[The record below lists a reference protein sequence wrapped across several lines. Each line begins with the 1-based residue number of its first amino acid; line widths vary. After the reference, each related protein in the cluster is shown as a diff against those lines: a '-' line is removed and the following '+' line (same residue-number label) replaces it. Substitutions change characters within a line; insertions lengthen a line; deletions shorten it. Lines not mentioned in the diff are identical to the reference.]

1 VIGVLDV
8 ALEGRDWLVGGK
20 CTFADLAFLG
30 WDTFLPFVLQKPEN
44 EFLDRYTNYGRWV
57 RAMMA
62 RAAVKKVLVDE
73 REKLWHVA

>member
-1 VIGVLDV
+1 
-8 ALEGRDWLVGGK
+8 
-20 CTFADLAFLG
+20 
-30 WDTFLPFVLQKPEN
+30 VLQKPEN

-73 REKLWHVA
+73 RETLWHVA